1 MLQRISEKL
10 IFRNKPNLLFLLRLI
25 LQTDSFFIT
34 VSKSMIFENMEM
46 KSGVSTR
53 SISRLEQGAS
63 VQLESLIRILL
74 ALDLGDHIDLLI
86 PDQTKRPSDYLMKN
100 EKNRQRVKKGS
111 SKKES
116 FKWGDEK

>member
-1 MLQRISEKL
+1 MKTGYQSYLSEIGRKVKQYRVNANLTQRDLEK
-10 IFRNKPNLLFLLRLI
+10 
-25 LQTDSFFIT
+25 
-34 VSKSMIFENMEM
+34 

-86 PDQTKRPSDYLMKN
+86 PDQTKRPFDYLMKN

>member
-1 MLQRISEKL
+1 MKTGYQSYLSEIGRKVKQYRVNANLTQRDLEKK
-10 IFRNKPNLLFLLRLI
+10 F
-25 LQTDSFFIT
+25 
-34 VSKSMIFENMEM
+34 
-46 KSGVSTR
+46 GVSTR